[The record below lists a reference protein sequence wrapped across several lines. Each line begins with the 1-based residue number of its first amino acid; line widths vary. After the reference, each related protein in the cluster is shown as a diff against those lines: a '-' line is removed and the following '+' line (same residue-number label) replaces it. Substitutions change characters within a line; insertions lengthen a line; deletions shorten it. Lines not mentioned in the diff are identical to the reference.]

1 MLGINYYGILSL
13 KAKSNLPSI
22 SFSLNSYICQYLK
35 APAAKMNYAVIL
47 RKRDSNSAQWESQHL
62 EIMQLSLQARKK
74 ADLGGHWTPLGCAC
88 LSSQVLYKA
97 SSCFTVSW
105 PWAPAS
111 DSLPRSLLVPFVPTV
126 RSLQPSPPPAFD
138 GASVY
143 PVP

>member
-47 RKRDSNSAQWESQHL
+47 RKRDPNSAQWESQHL

-74 ADLGGHWTPLGCAC
+74 ADLGGSLDPFGMC
-88 LSSQVLYKA
+88 LSVLSGALQGFQLLYCILA
-97 SSCFTVSW
+97 LGSS
-105 PWAPAS
+105 
-111 DSLPRSLLVPFVPTV
+111 
-126 RSLQPSPPPAFD
+126 
-138 GASVY
+138 
-143 PVP
+143 